1 MFRKTGCTLLLILLM
16 GFTLFGQECFG
27 QEWARKMFETVNHDF
42 GSVAR
47 GAKAEHEFVLKNI
60 YLEDIHI
67 ASVRSSCGCT
77 TPRIT
82 KQWLKTYEAG
92 AIVAHYNTG
101 SFLGRKG
108 ATLTVTIDKPF
119 YAQVQLHVTGDIR
132 GDVVFTPGS
141 VQLGSVDEGIAADR
155 KVTISHTGSSRW
167 RILDARSANPHITVE
182 VAGLRQGRGR
192 VSYDLLIHL
201 DENAPAG
208 YVKDHL
214 ILVTN
219 DGRATQIPLLVEGR
233 VVPSI
238 TVSPSSLFMGV
249 VASGET
255 VTKQLVVRGKR
266 PFRILEITCDDESFE
281 FGIAPDGEPKLVHLV
296 PVTFLA
302 GKGTGKVRKTIRIQ
316 TDLGEMVPELEAY
329 AVVAAP

>member
-1 MFRKTGCTLLLILLM
+1 MLRKNACTLLLTLLM
-16 GFTLFGQECFG
+16 GSTVSA
-27 QEWARKMFETVNHDF
+27 QEWARKMFETTNHDF

-47 GAKAEHEFVLKNI
+47 DAKAEHEFVLKNI

-77 TPRIT
+77 TPRIV
-82 KQWLKTYEAG
+82 KEWLKTYEKG
-92 AIVAHYNTG
+92 AILAHFNTD

-132 GDVVFTPGS
+132 SDVEFTPGS
-141 VQLGSVDEGIAADR
+141 VQLGSVDEGAAADR
-155 KVTISHTGSSRW
+155 QVTVSHTGSSSW
-167 RILDARSANPHITVE
+167 RIVGAKSANPHISVG
-182 VAGLRQGRGR
+182 VVDQQRNGGRI
-192 VSYDLLIHL
+192 SYDLAVHL
-201 DENAPAG
+201 DEGAPAG

-214 ILVTN
+214 ILQTN
-219 DGRATQIPLLVEGR
+219 DGGATQIPLLIEGR
-233 VVPSI
+233 IVPSI
-238 TVSPSSLFMGV
+238 TVSPASLFMGV
-249 VASGET
+249 VSSGKT
-255 VTKQLVVRGKR
+255 VTKQLVVRSKK
-266 PFRILEITCDDESFE
+266 PFRILDITCDDESFE
-281 FGIAPDGEPKLVHLV
+281 FGVPMDDTPKLVHLV

-302 GKGTGKVRKTIRIQ
+302 GKGTGKVNRTIRIQ

>member
-1 MFRKTGCTLLLILLM
+1 DSTV
-16 GFTLFGQECFG
+16 FG
-27 QEWARKMFETVNHDF
+27 QEWARKMFETINHDF

-60 YLEDIHI
+60 YLEDVHI

-82 KQWLKTYEAG
+82 KQWLKTYEKA

-108 ATLTVTIDKPF
+108 ATVTVTIDKPF

-141 VQLGSVDEGIAADR
+141 VQLGSVDEGSVADR
-155 KVTISHTGSSRW
+155 KVTVSHTGSSSW
-167 RILDARSANPHITVE
+167 KILNAKIANPHISVK
-182 VAGLRQGRGR
+182 VLDQRRRGGR
-192 VSYDLLIHL
+192 VSYDLLVHL

-214 ILVTN
+214 MLATN
-219 DGRATQIPLLVEGR
+219 DGRATQIPLLIEGR

-238 TVSPSSLFMGV
+238 TVSPASLFMGV
-249 VASGET
+249 VASGKT

-266 PFRILEITCDDESFE
+266 PFRILDVTCDDASFE
-281 FGIAPDGEPKLVHLV
+281 FGVPTDDVPKLVHLV

-302 GKGTGKVRKTIRIQ
+302 GKGTGKVIRTIRIQ
-316 TDLGEMVPELEAY
+316 TDLGEKVPELVAY